1 MGKLLIKLFI
11 KDHKNVKDPAVRESY
26 GKLAGIVGIISNLF
40 LCSLKIIMGLIS
52 SSISIIADGINNLS
66 DASSSI
72 ITLVGFRLASQPED
86 KNHPYGHARIEYLT
100 GLFIS
105 IFIIIVGALLMK
117 SSVEKIIHPQAV
129 RFTVITILILVIA
142 IFVKLWQTFF
152 NRSIG
157 QKIDSLTLKATATD
171 SRNDVITTSVV
182 LLGVL
187 ITKFSGIVVD
197 GYLGVIVALFIIWSG
212 IQLIR
217 ETSSPLLGEAPDH
230 DLVKQIAQLSM
241 AHEGVLGIHDL
252 VVHNYGPGKIFASI
266 HIEVDADGDLM
277 DSHDTIDNLEKELS
291 DALHIELVAHMD
303 PIRVNDPL
311 VHRLR
316 DEVKS
321 VISGMDGVVS
331 MHDLRIVPG
340 PTHTNIIFDLVIS
353 SSCELSE
360 EEIHDRVEKEI
371 RKTDPSYNVVITYDR
386 AYTSLG
392 SAS

>member
-187 ITKFSGIVVD
+187 ITKFTGIVVD

-241 AHEGVLGIHDL
+241 AHEGVLGM
-252 VVHNYGPGKIFASI
+252 IFASI

-386 AYTSLG
+386 AYTSLS